1 MARFRTPGRAGKKC
15 LASAQLQGIR
25 EVQRAQLP
33 ERNRRR
39 LRQPGPRKDRDEMT
53 SAPRPSVPP
62 SPSEDWHSL
71 LRAALL
77 RVPALPEDWFKRM
90 RKAKLTFGDRVHCP
104 FLRPFFLSPE
114 DETRVRT
121 VAETVADLGERI
133 ASAALDDKHLFAQ
146 LHLREEE
153 ERLARIPAGFGR
165 ACTASRLDAFLL
177 PDSLKFAEY
186 NGESPAGAGYAETL
200 AEIFRELP
208 MMGKFTQLYEVHSY
222 PLSAKLLD
230 ALLMSYLDW
239 GGSST
244 KPQIAI
250 VDWEDVPTVSEF
262 EILQQRFEKMGI
274 PTLIADPRKLEW
286 DGKSL
291 VAQDKKIDL
300 VYRRVLINDIVA
312 KPAECSALVKA
323 YSANAVCVAN
333 NFRCKIPHVKAF
345 FAVLTDERNGA
356 LFSHGER
363 ELIRKHIPW
372 TRVVADVNTAHYG
385 QHIDLLAF
393 IRKERENLVLKPS
406 DEYGGAGVTL
416 GWETNEA
423 DWDMAIE
430 RALSAK
436 SGAWI
441 VQERIPIRREVF
453 PYIADIG
460 KVDYR
465 DMLVDFAPYLFRGK
479 VCGFLTRLSA
489 TGLANVTSG
498 GGQVPAF
505 RISPRGSAAS

>member
-1 MARFRTPGRAGKKC
+1 MEEWNAI
-15 LASAQLQGIR
+15 LQS
-25 EVQRAQLP
+25 
-33 ERNRRR
+33 
-39 LRQPGPRKDRDEMT
+39 T
-53 SAPRPSVPP
+53 
-62 SPSEDWHSL
+62 L
-71 LRAALL
+71 LRL
-77 RVPALPEDWFKRM
+77 PALPEDLFKRLK
-90 RKAKLTFGDRVHCP
+90 RAKLTFGDRVHCP

-114 DETRVRT
+114 DEARVRT
-121 VAETVADLGERI
+121 VAETIADLGERI
-133 ASAALDDKHLFAQ
+133 ALAALDDKNLFAQ

-153 ERLARIPAGFGR
+153 ERLARIPTGYGR
-165 ACTASRLDAFLL
+165 ASTASRLDAFLL

-200 AEIFRELP
+200 AEIFSELP
-208 MMGKFTQLYEVHSY
+208 VMDKFAQMYEVHSY

-230 ALLMSYLDW
+230 ALVMSYLDW

-250 VDWEDVPTVSEF
+250 VDWQDVPTVSEF
-262 EILQQRFEKMGI
+262 KILQERFEKMGI
-274 PTLIADPRKLEW
+274 PTLLADPRELEW

-291 VAQDKKIDL
+291 VARDTKIDL

-312 KPAECSALVKA
+312 KPAECRALVKA

-345 FAVLTDERNGA
+345 FAVLTDEQNGS
-356 LFSHGER
+356 LFSHSQR

-372 TRVVADVNTAHYG
+372 TRVVADVGTAHYG
-385 QHIDLLAF
+385 KRIELLAF
-393 IRKERENLVLKPS
+393 IRQERENLVLKPS
-406 DEYGGAGVTL
+406 DEYGGSGVTL

-423 DWDMAIE
+423 NWDMAIE

-436 SGAWI
+436 NGVWI

-453 PYIADIG
+453 PYIADVG
-460 KVDYR
+460 KVAYR

-479 VCGFLTRLSA
+479 LCGFLTRLSA

-505 RISPRGSAAS
+505 RVSPRASAAH